1 MGKPIASVAGG
12 RQSVLLGLGVHRP
25 ERVVTNDEI
34 CELIDS
40 TDEWIQTRSGIK
52 SRRFS
57 GEGEGILAMSISAA
71 RKALDVSGIAPEQ
84 IGAVIIATST
94 WDLQTPQAAS
104 IVAHEL
110 RHQGSGCIRRRGR
123 LRRFLY
129 RPCRGQRPRSRR
141 HG

>member
-1 MGKPIASVAGG
+1 
-12 RQSVLLGLGVHRP
+12 
-25 ERVVTNDEI
+25 
-34 CELIDS
+34 
-40 TDEWIQTRSGIK
+40 
-52 SRRFS
+52 
-57 GEGEGILAMSISAA
+57 MSISAA

-110 RHQGSGCIRRRGR
+110 GIKGPAAFDVAAGCAGFCTALAVASDLVRGW
-123 LRRFLY
+123 
-129 RPCRGQRPRSRR
+129 

>member
-94 WDLQTPQAAS
+94 WDLQTP
-104 IVAHEL
+104 VHRRPRT
-110 RHQGSGCIRRRGR
+110 RHQGSGCFRRRGR

-129 RPCRGQRPRSRR
+129 RSCSGQRPRSRW

>member
-1 MGKPIASVAGG
+1 M
-12 RQSVLLGLGVHRP
+12 
-25 ERVVTNDEI
+25 TNDEI

-84 IGAVIIATST
+84 IA
-94 WDLQTPQAAS
+94 P
-104 IVAHEL
+104 
-110 RHQGSGCIRRRGR
+110 
-123 LRRFLY
+123 
-129 RPCRGQRPRSRR
+129 
-141 HG
+141 